1 MLGRRQ
7 GFTILELLLA
17 ASITLLLLGLIA
29 QGLRSSNDTSRYIQ
43 TAQTALEDLRFAGN
57 LISDYL
63 STAVFIY
70 PKGITLMLNTLTNGK
85 CTSYTV
91 CNPLTQSNTWT
102 IGTDPIIA
110 AILPPEDPSVTCA
123 DTDTGKLG
131 CYRFFAAYALSRG
144 EVVKAATGA
153 ENPGPDPANDDKWTL
168 YINQKYLSDP
178 EEQRDFKDAQITF
191 TPPNANIPV
200 KLTNTQGNLLA
211 DYIKPGDG
219 LVVNF
224 EKCLDFSGGDIAS
237 LSNCNNVPLADLS
250 IYTSAARVS
259 FRLSGQIST
268 GNKTYTF
275 PGPTQPLV
283 FQVGARNLSVRR

>member
-17 ASITLLLLGLIA
+17 AGITLLLLGLIA
-29 QGLRSSNDTSRYIQ
+29 QGLRSSSDTSRYIQ

-57 LISDYL
+57 LVSDYL

-70 PKGITLMLNTLTNGK
+70 PKGITLTLNSG
-85 CTSYTV
+85 CESYTV
-91 CNPLTQSNTWT
+91 CNPLTNRNTWT

-123 DTDTGKLG
+123 DTNTGKRG

-144 EVVKAATGA
+144 QVVRAATGA

-168 YINQKYLSDP
+168 YVNQKYLSDP
-178 EEQRDFKDAQITF
+178 KEQRDFRDAQITF

-211 DYIKPGDG
+211 DYIKAGDG

-224 EKCLDFSGGDIAS
+224 EKCLDFGGGNIAS
-237 LSNCNNVPLADLS
+237 LSSCNNVLPADLS

-259 FRLSGQIST
+259 FSLSGQIST

-283 FQVGARNLSVRR
+283 FQVGARNLNVRK